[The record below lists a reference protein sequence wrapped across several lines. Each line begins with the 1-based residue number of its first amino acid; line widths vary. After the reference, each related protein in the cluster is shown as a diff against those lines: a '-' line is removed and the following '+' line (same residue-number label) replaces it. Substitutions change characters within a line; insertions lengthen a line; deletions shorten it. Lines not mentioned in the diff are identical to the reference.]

1 MGFISRL
8 VTFTRN
14 QEIKPDPQAEL
25 IRELM
30 DDQRQQRQEM
40 SRLLERVLDQ
50 AQSQSQLT
58 NKLLNQYVATGENQT
73 TTMDSRLFAKDE
85 KIEEDKWEQ
94 FGENPFKHLGL
105 TD

>member
-8 VTFTRN
+8 VAFTSN
-14 QEIKPDPQAEL
+14 QEIKPDPQMDL

-58 NKLLNQYVATGENQT
+58 NQLLNQYVATGENQT